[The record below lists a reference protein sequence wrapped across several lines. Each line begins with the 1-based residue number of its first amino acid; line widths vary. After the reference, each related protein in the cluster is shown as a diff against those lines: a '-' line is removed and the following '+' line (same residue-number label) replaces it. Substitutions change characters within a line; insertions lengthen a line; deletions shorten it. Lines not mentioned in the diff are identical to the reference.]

1 MRKLTREEVEKILA
15 DARENGEIPDLREA
29 DLRDAN
35 LRGADL
41 TGADLREAD
50 LREADLRD
58 ANLTG
63 ANLRGADGLFATAQ
77 LGKHDAN
84 AAGGYIAIGCERHEY
99 QHWLEHGEEIG
110 RSNGYTDAE
119 IARYMAWI
127 RLVVPWLSGEDAKM
141 EGAK

>member
-15 DARENGEIPDLREA
+15 DARENGEIP
-29 DLRDAN
+29 
-35 LRGADL
+35 
-41 TGADLREAD
+41 D

>member
-1 MRKLTREEVEKILA
+1 MRKLTREEVKKILA

-41 TGADLREAD
+41 SGADLS
-50 LREADLRD
+50 
-58 ANLTG
+58 G
-63 ANLRGADGLFATAQ
+63 ANLRGTDGLFATAQ
-77 LGKHDAN
+77 LGKHDAI
-84 AAGGYIAIGCERHEY
+84 AAGGNISIGCKTHTYAE
-99 QHWLEHGEEIG
+99 WLENGEEIG

-127 RLVVPWLSGEDAKM
+127 KLVVPWLSEEEAKIAVK
-141 EGAK
+141 EG